1 MILLPH
7 SCNSNRLN
15 TRSNIWIAGSSVE
28 NSRPDSSLVLFGALL
43 VGALVFV
50 YATGRLLPATVASHF
65 DAAGVATGFLPRPT
79 YLLITVAMVLL
90 PPILLVV
97 VPRRT
102 FRNPNARIN
111 LPNHRYWLS
120 AERRAATIEILARQ
134 CTRFAQL
141 LLAFLCY
148 GHWLIVRA
156 NLTVPPT
163 WSTGWFLTGLVV
175 FLGLTVRWTMHLLGR
190 FRID

>member
-1 MILLPH
+1 M
-7 SCNSNRLN
+7 RQ
-15 TRSNIWIAGSSVE
+15 VE
-28 NSRPDSSLVLFGALL
+28 NPRADDSLVPFGALL
-43 VGALVFV
+43 AGALLFV
-50 YATGRLLPATVASHF
+50 GATGRLLPSIVASHF
-65 DAAGVATGFLPRPT
+65 DASGVATGFLPRPI
-79 YLLITVAMVLL
+79 YLLITVAIVLL

-111 LPNHRYWLS
+111 LPNHNYWLS
-120 AERRAATIEILARQ
+120 PERRAATVQILARQ

-148 GHWLIVRA
+148 GHWLVVRA

-163 WSTGWFLTGLVV
+163 WSTGWFLAGLVV
-175 FLGLTVRWTMHLLGR
+175 FLGLTVRWTIRLIDR
-190 FRID
+190 FRIDL